1 MFDFRHNAGFF
12 IQNYKV
18 YVSYPYLS
26 WSTEFRIKNFE
37 LVIFYTKLTLDKFTG
52 GYCMEPLETNVT
64 YFVIGKP
71 ITTIESNSKQR
82 KKISD
87 DELKEAVPT
96 GHALLFRTRE
106 EADEYARLTEGYNSK
121 VPDCP
126 RYKDAV
132 FEVQLRN
139 TIDEPQVV
147 TKKIMS
153 HYGQSEVQYVKVD
166 ADNLRYISGGVPGI
180 PGKYQF
186 KPTDEVNVKT
196 PKEWLAKIGF
206 DSKIEALQNKVTML
220 GKEDDRASEDLSFI
234 IGNLITYKQEFLD
247 GHKSAEQFVE
257 ACRDEIKP
265 EKTKNLANHRGIFAS
280 ATSFIESIVQ
290 LVSPKYKINTDSINK
305 INEVEKSL
313 GEIKPERVVKE
324 TGIAKRTIKSDYE
337 VDSNNT
343 VAKAGDRR
351 PGIKPG

>member
-1 MFDFRHNAGFF
+1 
-12 IQNYKV
+12 
-18 YVSYPYLS
+18 
-26 WSTEFRIKNFE
+26 
-37 LVIFYTKLTLDKFTG
+37 
-52 GYCMEPLETNVT
+52 
-64 YFVIGKP
+64 
-71 ITTIESNSKQR
+71 
-82 KKISD
+82 
-87 DELKEAVPT
+87 
-96 GHALLFRTRE
+96 
-106 EADEYARLTEGYNSK
+106 
-121 VPDCP
+121 
-126 RYKDAV
+126 
-132 FEVQLRN
+132 
-139 TIDEPQVV
+139 
-147 TKKIMS
+147 MS

-206 DSKIEALQNKVTML
+206 DRKIEALQNKVTML
-220 GKEDDRASEDLSFI
+220 GKEDDRASGELSFI
-234 IGNLITYKQEFLD
+234 IDKLIKYKQKFLD

-257 ACRDEIKP
+257 ACRDKIKP
-265 EKTKNLANHRGIFAS
+265 ENTKNLANHRGIFAS
-280 ATSFIESIVQ
+280 VTSFIESIVQ

-337 VDSNNT
+337 VDSDNT